1 MSDTTPGMSNKGG
14 LLLAIIFLAIIF
26 SIVSVP
32 TKSNETE
39 ALQAAATESFTF
51 SHSPFENAILEAD
64 VAYIENLE
72 TGKTV
77 YQKNG
82 SEVLP
87 LASLTKIMTTYSA
100 LSLFPEDAK
109 IKIDPE
115 DLQGEGDHGL
125 VVGEVWDLK
134 DLLTF
139 MLVSSSNDAA
149 LAIEREAKKYT
160 NGIPLADYM
169 NEQAIELGFESLSF
183 RNASGLDQ
191 DEEGTIPGAY
201 GTAEDITKLF
211 SLTYKTY
218 PEIFN
223 LTKEQKI
230 TFETDI
236 KSHTAENTNIA
247 LHEMPGIISSKTGYT
262 NTAGGNLTVIV
273 NIDDVPHV
281 VTVLHSSRGGRFE
294 DIEKIIELASQ
305 ENKL

>member
-1 MSDTTPGMSNKGG
+1 MSDTTPTISNKGG
-14 LLLAIIFLAIIF
+14 LLLAIIFLIIIF

-32 TKSNETE
+32 QKSEE
-39 ALQAAATESFTF
+39 AEKLQAAVTESFTF
-51 SHSPFENAILEAD
+51 SHSPFEHAILEAD

-72 TGKTV
+72 TGKSV

-82 SEVLP
+82 NQILP
-87 LASLTKIMTTYSA
+87 LASLTKIMTTYTA

-109 IKIDPE
+109 IKIQAE
-115 DLQGEGDHGL
+115 DLKGDGDHGL
-125 VVGEVWDLK
+125 VVGEVWNLK
-134 DLLTF
+134 DLLVF

-149 LAIEREAKKYT
+149 LAIEREAETYT
-160 NGIPLADYM
+160 EGVSLSDYM
-169 NEQAIELGFESLSF
+169 TKQAQELGFSSLSF
-183 RNASGLDQ
+183 SNASGLDE
-191 DEEGTIPGAY
+191 DKEGTVPGAY
-201 GTAEDITKLF
+201 GSAEDITKLF

-230 TFETDI
+230 TFETDV

-262 NTAGGNLTVIV
+262 NTAGGNLTVII
-273 NIDDVPHV
+273 NINNIPHV

-294 DIEKIIELASQ
+294 DVEKIIELAGE

>member
-1 MSDTTPGMSNKGG
+1 MSDTTPAISNKGG

-32 TKSNETE
+32 QKSDEVE

-72 TGKTV
+72 TGKAV
-77 YQKNG
+77 YQKNANQI
-82 SEVLP
+82 LP
-87 LASLTKIMTTYSA
+87 LASLTKIMTTYTA

-109 IKIDPE
+109 VKIESE
-115 DLQGEGDHGL
+115 DLKGDGDYGL
-125 VVGEVWDLK
+125 VVGEEWNLK
-134 DLLTF
+134 DLLVF

-149 LAIEREAKKYT
+149 LAIEREAEKYT
-160 NGIPLADYM
+160 NGVPLADYM
-169 NEQAIELGFESLSF
+169 TDQATELGFMSLSF
-183 RNASGLDQ
+183 SNASGLDE

-211 SLTYKTY
+211 NLTHKTY

-247 LHEMPGIISSKTGYT
+247 LHAMPGIISSKTGYT

-273 NIDDVPHV
+273 NINDIPHI

-294 DIEKIIELASQ
+294 DVEKIIELAGQ
-305 ENKL
+305 ENNL